1 MSRKKPRAQRHAG
14 RSPDKAQPAA
24 QVSDRRS
31 RKSNRRS
38 KAQATNPI
46 SIPRVLIVL
55 AYILITTFT
64 PNLMALD
71 TNTPKFA
78 ALAMLNLL
86 AFIFLLAS
94 GDMRRH
100 PGYLGTFFTT
110 KTGLAF
116 TGLMLLS
123 LLSFTQAIN
132 LLESVVQFSKLF
144 TVFAAAFILS
154 VFFTRDLRL
163 IRLTAI
169 FFTGVLLFDSFSVFY
184 YIGEFING
192 NIARISEIKSVYSN
206 KNILASALFVKI
218 PFALWLMVYEKG
230 WLRRIAWLAVTAG
243 ITATFFMVAR
253 AFYVG
258 LIIVTFLF
266 VAYSLIN
273 YFREKEAKH
282 LWLMGAYLGALFL
295 ALAAF
300 SITQSNFYPGARP
313 TRATQQEAP
322 RPSSRQTAGF
332 TEQIASIS
340 AEDGSTR
347 TRLSAW
353 KYSLRMI
360 RSNPLLGVGIGNWK
374 INVLEHENQEKAGF
388 IYLYKAHNDFLE
400 TTTETGIAGGLL
412 YIGIYLFVGWAFLM
426 AYFQRRRSEA
436 LYKYLFLAASG
447 LIFFSFDALFNFP
460 HDRPEM
466 MILFAAYVAAGVSAS
481 YYLDRSRAEQ
491 KEEQPEE
498 TEGGRPSGR
507 SEAFLAGADN
517 SMVTQDLPRVT
528 STMVKVGGSFALVM
542 MAVVAWVLYTNFQS
556 SITQRIAFQ
565 EIRGGQLRTASE
577 EIIDGLPVLPNLSVW
592 GESLRV
598 LQARYLIH
606 EEKFDEAIEMLRP
619 DVSNPWDG
627 RREYFMAMSFLRK
640 EEPDSVI
647 KYTLEAME
655 VKPFYLN
662 NMLMSIDAL
671 EKKGELEQVEEIL
684 ENYLSGEKEEA
695 RAWIAATNYYMRH
708 DELDRAVEL
717 IDEAYTYLRRD
728 SDIQQ
733 QRTAIHHRKFVAP
746 FTPLFQSATEHYR
759 AGRYQQALTYL
770 NEYMENVP
778 EELNATRLRAFCHY
792 HLQNHQACI
801 DDIDRALE
809 LGERDASLINLR
821 GASHRAL
828 GNMEAACRDFEE
840 SMIAGNDSGAENF
853 RRFCQEQAATD

>member
-1 MSRKKPRAQRHAG
+1 M
-14 RSPDKAQPAA
+14 
-24 QVSDRRS
+24 
-31 RKSNRRS
+31 
-38 KAQATNPI
+38 
-46 SIPRVLIVL
+46 

-86 AFIFLLAS
+86 AFVYLLAS

-100 PGYLGTFFTT
+100 PGYFGAFFTT

-132 LLESVVQFSKLF
+132 LLESVVQFSKFF

-169 FFTGVLLFDSFSVFY
+169 FFTGVLLFDAFSVFY

-243 ITATFFMVAR
+243 IAATFFMIAR

-258 LIIVTFLF
+258 LIIVTLLF
-266 VAYSLIN
+266 IAYSLVN
-273 YFREKEAKH
+273 YFREKEVKH

-300 SITQSNFYPGARP
+300 TITQSNFYPGARP
-313 TRATQQEAP
+313 SRAAQEEAAS
-322 RPSSRQTAGF
+322 RPGGRQTAGF
-332 TEQIASIS
+332 TEQIASITP
-340 AEDGSTR
+340 EDGSTR

-353 KYSLRMI
+353 NYSFRMI
-360 RSNPLLGVGIGNWK
+360 RDNPLLGVGVGNWK
-374 INVLEHENQEKAGF
+374 INVLEHENKEKSGF

-400 TTTETGIAGGLL
+400 TATETGILGGLL
-412 YIGIYLFVGWAFLM
+412 YLGIYLFVGWAFLM

-491 KEEQPEE
+491 KEEQAAD
-498 TEGGRPSGR
+498 TDGVHPSGR
-507 SEAFLAGADN
+507 NEAFLAGSD
-517 SMVTQDLPRVT
+517 SSTVTQDLPPVT
-528 STMVKVGGSFALVM
+528 STMVKAGGGMALLV

-565 EIRGGQLRTASE
+565 EIRGGQLRTESDV
-577 EIIDGLPVLPNLSVW
+577 IIDGLPVLPNLSVW

-647 KYTLEAME
+647 KYTLAAME

-662 NMLMSIDAL
+662 NMLMGIDAL
-671 EKKGELEQVEEIL
+671 EKKGELEKVEEIL
-684 ENYLSGEKEEA
+684 ESYLSGEKREA
-695 RAWIAATNYYMRH
+695 RAWIAATNYFMRQE
-708 DELDRAVEL
+708 ELDRAVEL
-717 IDEAYTYLRRD
+717 IDEAYTYLRRN

-746 FTPLFQSATEHYR
+746 FTPLFQTATEHYR
-759 AGRYQQALTYL
+759 AGRHQEALTYL

-792 HLQNHQACI
+792 HIQNHQACI
-801 DDIDRALE
+801 DDVDRALE
-809 LGERDASLINLR
+809 LGERDPSLINLR
-821 GASHRAL
+821 GASYRAL

-840 SMIAGNDSGAENF
+840 SMNAGNESGMENH
-853 RRFCQEQAATD
+853 RRFCQEQEAG